1 MKQNLRKN
9 NWPILEDGGRIPPES
24 WTQNEKDLL
33 SDATEN
39 IKAVQRW
46 FIGSST
52 TSERGKAT
60 PGLAGRII
68 DHAGEYLGKYDPPVS
83 LSTHIINTIVV
94 GLNLY
99 VYDKTVRADSEIDGQ
114 QALLLT
120 AALALHD
127 TNKYVDQAYD
137 TDLDTRDNSQAVLDF
152 YFEQGDDF
160 GVRQVLPGET
170 DAEIEQNIRDVKWLI
185 QRTESKEDAA
195 ETRGEATRSARE
207 LRRYCRMA
215 DGFVSKVGHDGLAAG
230 VDWLDSSYAADDKS
244 PVQYL
249 RFTDL
254 EQPILNEH
262 LLTLVKGVIS
272 GDEQLN
278 VSLEL
283 DPKGLLLGTTTN
295 AVAYLGAPVQRSQL
309 RSEIESVLMDHI
321 TDDADFDCKTEW
333 RSFDPDVLTEL
344 ALGFEKK
351 HEIIAEGYADTL
363 ARGSGT
369 DHQFERI
376 PDGFKAMLPELAHL
390 VFNLKDFDM
399 AFEGLS
405 ELPRLQEQVR
415 ESDEYNNQ
423 TWKIGYLA
431 EILRRVTGSVDDGY
445 DPETLDQELE
455 IVRERVQPA
464 LEDLL
469 EPEADASAEVIE
481 RFFAGGQA
489 PAETLPASD
498 EMCFLCGRPATT
510 HYQKGNDGFYG
521 TSKFSRRV
529 PPEGEYKRICPVCN
543 LEHALLRDS
552 CERRDVRVGDDTEIA
567 YVYYDEFL
575 AGLNLGQHVV
585 YDLTDEEQGYS
596 VADPDLLA
604 NSMQPQYHLQ
614 PFYAGGQ
621 NGRLAAIRQFLDDL
635 VAKGLKMVI
644 GKPFTTFRPQNALF
658 ADLNPGRRQV
668 AFGAD
673 VIESAEDRRRVSA
686 LFDLLG
692 QVAGQ
697 SDSIDA
703 SNAYISV
710 PDDDFWNLADVVVQH
725 TEWYSDVRTQAA
737 EYFEHYDKD
746 EYMLMRE
753 VAQSGLDLYGEQYDS
768 RHKKTKIFREAI
780 DATLDGLSR
789 DKDRDE
795 MHEHV
800 AGQVYKAAR
809 TEKYAPHTTTE
820 KAEVF
825 VDKLFSFLREEESLD
840 KAALSRR
847 RNTLTNT
854 YLFAYD
860 QLLNETNEE
869 SEEAA

>member
-1 MKQNLRKN
+1 MSTSKQERL
-9 NWPILEDGGRIPPES
+9 PEA
-24 WTQNEKDLL
+24 L
-33 SDATEN
+33 SASRRAN
-39 IKAVQRW
+39 RW
-46 FIGSST
+46 FVRGSAKGD
-52 TSERGKAT
+52 SEEGQT
-60 PGLAGRII
+60 GLAARLIEQ
-68 DHAGEYLGKYDPPVS
+68 AGGHLGKYDPPVS
-83 LSTHIINTIVV
+83 LSTHIINTVVV

-127 TNKYVDQAYD
+127 TNKYVEQAYD
-137 TDLDTRDNSQAVLDF
+137 IDLDTRNNSEAVLDF

-170 DAEIEQNIRDVKWLI
+170 DAEIEQNIRDVKWLV

-215 DGFVSKVGHDGLAAG
+215 DGFVSKLGRDGLAAG
-230 VDWLDSSYAADDKS
+230 VDWLDSWYAADDES

-254 EQPILNEH
+254 EQPILNDH
-262 LLTLVKGVIS
+262 LLTVVKAIITGRQLDGISVDEDAKGV
-272 GDEQLN
+272 
-278 VSLEL
+278 
-283 DPKGLLLGTTTN
+283 LLGSTTN
-295 AVAYLGAPVQRSQL
+295 SVAYLGVPVNRSML
-309 RSEIESVLMDHI
+309 RSTVGSVLMDRI
-321 TDDADFDCKTEW
+321 TDTADFDCKTEW

-344 ALGFEKK
+344 ALGFEQK
-351 HEIIAEGYADTL
+351 HEIIAQGYAETL

-369 DHQFERI
+369 DHEFERI
-376 PDGFKAMLPELAHL
+376 PEDFYAVLPELAHL

-415 ESDEYNNQ
+415 ESDAYNNQ
-423 TWKIGYLA
+423 TWKIGFLA

-455 IVRERVQPA
+455 NVRERVQPA
-464 LEDLL
+464 LAELL
-469 EPEADASAEVIE
+469 EPEADASAEVVK
-481 RFFAGGQA
+481 RFFAGRQA

-510 HYQKGNDGFYG
+510 DYQKGNDGFYG

-552 CERRDVRVGDDTEIA
+552 CERRGVRVGDDTEIA
-567 YVYYDEFL
+567 YIYYDEFL
-575 AGLNLGQHVV
+575 AGLSIGQHVV
-585 YDLTDEEQGYS
+585 YDLTDEEQGYN

-635 VAKGLKMVI
+635 VAKGLKLVI

-703 SNAYISV
+703 SSAYISV

-768 RHKKTKIFREAI
+768 PYKKTKIFREAV

-789 DKDRDE
+789 DKDGE
-795 MHEHV
+795 ELQEHV
-800 AGQVYKAAR
+800 AGQVYTAAR

-820 KAEVF
+820 KAEAF
-825 VDKLFSFLREEESLD
+825 VDRLFSFLRQEESFD
-840 KAALSRR
+840 KATLSRR

-854 YLFAYD
+854 YQFAYEK
-860 QLLNETNEE
+860 LLNETNKE
-869 SEEAA
+869 SEKAA